1 MESKQNDFNIIW
13 TRTGYHSFDMNI
25 EFIKRKWNDKIVKRF
40 ISITDA
46 IIEDIRINPFLYPKS
61 IIYRKY
67 HRVIIHKNT
76 TMFYRIFTDKV
87 YIILF
92 WDNRQDPIFLKE
104 ILSKI

>member
-1 MESKQNDFNIIW
+1 MESNQNDFIIIW
-13 TRTGYHSFDMNI
+13 TRTGFNSFDVNI

-40 ISITDA
+40 ISTIDV
-46 IIEDIRINPFLYPKS
+46 IIENIRINPFLYPKS
-61 IIYRKY
+61 TIHKKY

-76 TMFYRIFTDKV
+76 TMFYRIIADKI